1 MHECCL
7 ISLILI
13 YVHNSLSDAIGIG
26 ATALIFAI
34 ISLIAVVVIYCRCT
48 YSLTCILATVNSVNL
63 YTKFN
68 IILISVFSE
77 F

>member
-13 YVHNSLSDAIGIG
+13 HVHNSDISDAIGIG

-34 ISLIAVVVIYCRCT
+34 IGLIAVVVIYCRCT
-48 YSLTCILATVNSVNL
+48 YSLVCILPRIPWHN
-63 YTKFN
+63 
-68 IILISVFSE
+68 
-77 F
+77 